1 MKSSAWITSR
11 RKFFKQGS
19 FVLLGTAVSRWFPG
33 PLAFPKFPEKNP
45 DLIQLNDRPVNLET
59 PAHLLNDPFTPN
71 DLFFVRNNGL
81 TPDIT
86 VAEASNWSLT
96 IDGEGV
102 VKPLNFTI
110 SELQKKFEVV
120 TLAITLECGGN
131 GRKEYSPPTEG
142 NQWGVGAAGC
152 AKWTGVRLRDVL
164 NAAGI
169 KSNAQYIGYYGKDK
183 HLSGDPKK
191 IPISRGVP
199 IQKALEP
206 ESLIAWEMNG
216 AKLPLLNGYPL
227 RLVIGGYPA
236 SVSGKWLQRI
246 SVRDK
251 IHDGPKM
258 EAPSY
263 CVPCKPVAPG
273 ENVPN
278 EQMCIIQNMPV
289 RSLLTYPRSGAMIP
303 FGKSLQING
312 HAWSGAGSVNQV
324 EYSIDFGSTWKK
336 CTLNQPLNKYAWQDF
351 KAEIKFPSQ
360 GYYEIWVKATDID
373 GISQPMVI
381 PAWNP
386 KGYLN
391 NACHRIAVKIS

>member
-1 MKSSAWITSR
+1 MKLSNRVASR

-19 FVLLGTAVSRWFPG
+19 ALLLGSAISTWFPG
-33 PLAFPKFPEKNP
+33 PLAFPKFPEKHP
-45 DLIQLNDRPVNLET
+45 DLIVLGDRPVNMET
-59 PAHLLNDPFTPN
+59 PAHLLNDSFTPN
-71 DLFFVRNNGL
+71 ELFFVRNNGI

-86 VAEASNWSLT
+86 SADVSAWTLT
-96 IDGEGV
+96 IDGESV
-102 VKPLNFTI
+102 IKPVKFKL

-131 GRKEYSPPTEG
+131 GRKEFYPPTEG
-142 NQWGVGAAGC
+142 NQWEVGAVGC
-152 AKWTGVRLRDVL
+152 ARWTGVRLKDVL
-164 NAAGI
+164 TSVGL
-169 KSNAQYIGYYGKDK
+169 KSNAKYIGYYGIDK
-183 HLSGDPKK
+183 HLSGDSKK
-191 IPISRGVP
+191 TSISRGVP
-199 IQKALEP
+199 IEKALEP

-216 AKLPLLNGYPL
+216 TKIPILNGYPL

-246 SVRDK
+246 SVRDR
-251 IHDGPKM
+251 IHDGSKM

-263 CVPCKPVAPG
+263 RVPCKPVAPG

-278 EQMCIIQNMPV
+278 ENMCIIQNMPV
-289 RSLLTYPRSGAMIP
+289 KSLITYPRTGAILSL
-303 FGKSLQING
+303 GKTLSIQG
-312 HAWSGAGSVNQV
+312 HAWSGSGNITQV

-336 CTLNQPLNKYAWQDF
+336 CNLKSPVNKFAWQDF
-351 KAEIKFPSQ
+351 SAEIKFPSQ
-360 GYYEIWVKATDID
+360 GYFEIWAKATDSL

-381 PAWNP
+381 PSWNP